1 MVIDPG
7 KWQPGINCER
17 ELREFSGVM
26 KLFCTLMEL

>member
-1 MVIDPG
+1 MVIAPG
-7 KWQPGINCER
+7 KWEPGVKCEG